1 MVVRFFANIFPHG
14 APNFLGQNLQKNLAA
29 TKFSNKNWTLGLFRN
44 GKYWFFYCFYF
55 LSNKSKSIYI
65 KIEN

>member
-1 MVVRFFANIFPHG
+1 MVVRFFANFFPHG

-44 GKYWFFYCFYF
+44 GKYWFF
-55 LSNKSKSIYI
+55 IVRVDAMV
-65 KIEN
+65 